1 MAGTFD
7 IDALQS
13 NEINGDHSIPEVG
26 QPSSP
31 VWNEAKFDGWSSN
44 PEHDATAYAP
54 SYDGHSKL
62 SSKPVRAKIRVPQ
75 KLSSSIDSGGSSISK
90 ELYERMQGSQISPQA
105 KKLAHYLRSKRFIES
120 YELQR
125 DSAGRKPFYL
135 PTNDPILDES
145 YNLRGS
151 KAGMSTLEMENVAGS
166 PFWNRRSSVNRK
178 STKKRYPIRKLP
190 SINKMK
196 QFQASILKKYSIK
209 EKDPPDSKKRREESN
224 QISKSVNINPES
236 GESSCSQSV
245 RDSIKH
251 ELRNSFS
258 FSTLYS
264 KKRLNRARLSM
275 KIPRVDDPSDKYLRS
290 AQKRLFITEDDYGV

>member
-7 IDALQS
+7 IDALQA
-13 NEINGDHSIPEVG
+13 NGINGDHSILEVG

-31 VWNEAKFDGWSSN
+31 VWNETKFDGWSSN

-62 SSKPVRAKIRVPQ
+62 SSKSARAKIRVPQ

-90 ELYERMQGSQISPQA
+90 ELYQRMQGSQISPQA
-105 KKLAHYLRSKRFIES
+105 KKLAHYLRSKRFIQS

-125 DSAGRKPFYL
+125 DRAGRKPFYL

-145 YNLRGS
+145 YTLSGL
-151 KAGMSTLEMENVAGS
+151 KAGMSILEMEHVAGS

-178 STKKRYPIRKLP
+178 STKKRFPIRKLP

-209 EKDPPDSKKRREESN
+209 EKDSPGSKRKEESN
-224 QISKSVNINPES
+224 KIVKSVSINPES
-236 GESSCSQSV
+236 GESSGSQSV
-245 RDSIKH
+245 RDSMKC
-251 ELRNSFS
+251 ELRNRFS

-264 KKRLNRARLSM
+264 KERLNRARLSM
-275 KIPRVDDPSDKYLRS
+275 KIPKVDERSDRSLRS
-290 AQKRLFITEDDYGV
+290 AQNRLFITEDDYSV

>member
-1 MAGTFD
+1 MSECK
-7 IDALQS
+7 ALKYL
-13 NEINGDHSIPEVG
+13 H
-26 QPSSP
+26 
-31 VWNEAKFDGWSSN
+31 K
-44 PEHDATAYAP
+44 
-54 SYDGHSKL
+54 
-62 SSKPVRAKIRVPQ
+62 
-75 KLSSSIDSGGSSISK
+75 
-90 ELYERMQGSQISPQA
+90 A

-151 KAGMSTLEMENVAGS
+151 KAGMSILGMENVAGS

-209 EKDPPDSKKRREESN
+209 EKDLQIQKK
-224 QISKSVNINPES
+224 
-236 GESSCSQSV
+236 G
-245 RDSIKH
+245 
-251 ELRNSFS
+251 
-258 FSTLYS
+258 
-264 KKRLNRARLSM
+264 KKNLT
-275 KIPRVDDPSDKYLRS
+275 K
-290 AQKRLFITEDDYGV
+290 